1 MGACDS
7 SGAVQ
12 TKGNMQ
18 PGMAPDPNMKWDGR
32 ACDYVCPA
40 PYEQVCKH
48 IQFNNLP
55 QLAADMNFVTSFKAQ
70 SNTANSKRDIRFTS
84 GL

>member
-12 TKGNMQ
+12 TKGGMQ

-40 PYEQVCKH
+40 PYE
-48 IQFNNLP
+48 
-55 QLAADMNFVTSFKAQ
+55 
-70 SNTANSKRDIRFTS
+70 
-84 GL
+84 

>member
-1 MGACDS
+1 MGACES

-18 PGMAPDPNMKWDGR
+18 PAMAPDPNLKWDGR

-48 IQFNNLP
+48 IQFNTIP
-55 QLAADMNFVTSFKAQ
+55 
-70 SNTANSKRDIRFTS
+70 
-84 GL
+84 